1 MYNLSK
7 PLLFALPPET
17 AHEVSMTGLAAYGHL
32 PFPIRP
38 VSGRAQELFGLR
50 FANPVGLAAGLDKDA
65 LAVTGLARL
74 GFGFVEVGTVTPQ
87 PQPGNPS
94 PRLFRLVKD
103 GALINRM
110 GFNNQGLAAMVPRL
124 QRLREQDKLLDT
136 RLGVNIGKNKV
147 TELSAA
153 KDDYLQCFSA
163 VAPFADYITVNL
175 SSPNTPGLR
184 SLQSPES
191 LRDLLE
197 PLKELQQSNAQMNV
211 PILVK
216 IAPDLTGPDIGLVA
230 QTLVAL
236 EIDGVIATNTTISRP
251 DLHSVH
257 RDEAGGLSGRPLT
270 PLSRQVVTQ
279 LHQELD
285 GRMPIVGVGGVSSVD
300 DGAALMAAGA
310 SLVQIYTGFI
320 YQGPNLVKALAR
332 EL

>member
-1 MYNLSK
+1 
-7 PLLFALPPET
+7 
-17 AHEVSMTGLAAYGHL
+17 MTGLAAFGRL
-32 PFPIRP
+32 PLPIKP
-38 VSGRAQELFGLR
+38 LAGRSQELFGLQ

-74 GFGFVEVGTVTPQ
+74 GFGFVEVGTVTPK
-87 PQPGNPS
+87 PQPGNPT

-110 GFNNQGLAAMVPRL
+110 GFNNQGLEAMVPRL
-124 QRLREQDKLLDT
+124 QRLREQDKLSNT

-147 TELSAA
+147 TELADA
-153 KDDYLQCFSA
+153 KADYLQCFRA

-191 LRDLLE
+191 LRELLE
-197 PLKELQQSNAQMNV
+197 PLKDLQQSNVQMQV

-216 IAPDLTGPDIGLVA
+216 IAPDLTDPDIGAIA
-230 QTLVAL
+230 QTLLAL

-251 DLHSVH
+251 GLNSVH
-257 RDEAGGLSGRPLT
+257 RDEAGGLSGRPLAS
-270 PLSRQVVTQ
+270 LSRRVVTQ
-279 LHQELD
+279 LQHELA
-285 GRMPIVGVGGVSSVD
+285 GKIPIVGVGGVSDVS
-300 DGAALMAAGA
+300 DGAALIEAGA

-320 YQGPNLVKALAR
+320 YHGPSLVRSLALR
-332 EL
+332 L

>member
-1 MYNLSK
+1 M
-7 PLLFALPPET
+7 FAMPPEM

-38 VSGRAQELFGLR
+38 IPGRAQELFGLR

-87 PQPGNPS
+87 PQPGNPA

-124 QRLREQDKLLDT
+124 QRLREQDKLVDT

-153 KDDYLQCFSA
+153 KDDYLQCFRA
-163 VAPFADYITVNL
+163 VAPLADYITVNL

-184 SLQSPES
+184 SLQSPEA
-191 LRDLLE
+191 LRELLE

-236 EIDGVIATNTTISRP
+236 EIEGVIATNTTISRP

-257 RDEAGGLSGRPLT
+257 RDEAGGLSGEPLT
-270 PLSRQVVTQ
+270 QLSRQVVAQ
-279 LHQELD
+279 LQQELE
-285 GRMPIVGVGGVSSVD
+285 GRMPIVGVGGVSGVD
-300 DGAALMAAGA
+300 DGVALVAAGA

-320 YQGPNLVKALAR
+320 YQGPSLVRALAR
-332 EL
+332 KL